1 MNVPCIRCKGNNP
14 RLFCGRSFCPII
26 AKSEAMFKVRE
37 RTAKEDFSGSSPAPF
52 VGRFGYPN
60 VQVGILSVEEKDS
73 GVYDAPR
80 FWAGQNYEIP
90 KIVDYRSAL
99 VNSRFLM
106 NVRSSHKFLEASQEV
121 GMAGKPVELE
131 IKLDKKPTFRLNTD
145 AYSAPMGPNASLKKV
160 NITSNP
166 NIPTKVE
173 KVVGD
178 TDFKASDAMVELYK
192 HEFDENYLT
201 RLLSIGNLGVKMQR
215 RIVPTRWSITAVDDS
230 LGKHLIEEVK
240 QFPSTGYLAF
250 FGGYLGNYYLILLF
264 PEVWSYELFETYLP
278 RVSWNISDNVQYSTD
293 YEPYDGRKGYAE
305 ETAGGYYAARLGILE
320 RLSRMKRQASVL
332 AFRFITG
339 EYYLP
344 LGVWVVREA
353 TRKAMAS
360 KPIEFGSRELMLE
373 YAERFVRQRFGYELG
388 GLRGNSILL
397 KNLKAQKKLS
407 SFFGTG

>member
-14 RLFCGRSFCPII
+14 KLFCGRSFCPII
-26 AKSEAMFKVRE
+26 AKSEAMFKVKE

-73 GVYDAPR
+73 GEYDAPR

-99 VNSRFLM
+99 VNSRFSM
-106 NVRSSHKFLEASQEV
+106 NVHSSHKFLETSQEV
-121 GMAGKPVELE
+121 GMAEKPVELE

-145 AYSAPMGPNASLKKV
+145 AYSAPMGPNASLQRV
-160 NITSNP
+160 DITSNP
-166 NIPTKVE
+166 KVPTKVD
-173 KVVGD
+173 KIVSD
-178 TDFKASDAMVELYK
+178 TDFKASDAMIELYQ
-192 HEFDENYLT
+192 HDFDENYLT
-201 RLLSIGNLGVKMQR
+201 RLLSVGNLGVKMQR

-230 LGKHLIEEVK
+230 VGKHLIDEVK
-240 QFPSTGYLAF
+240 QFSSSDYKAY
-250 FGGYLGNYYLILLF
+250 FGGYLGNYYLVLLF

-278 RVSWNISDNVQYSTD
+278 RVSWNISDSIQYSTD

-320 RLSRMKRQASVL
+320 ELRRMRRQASVL
-332 AFRFITG
+332 ALRFITG

-360 KPIEFGSRELMLE
+360 QPVEFASRELMLE
-373 YAERFVRQRFGYELG
+373 YAERLVQQRFGYDVGSL
-388 GLRGNSILL
+388 LRNSIMLR
-397 KNLKAQKKLS
+397 NIQAQKKLS
-407 SFFGTG
+407 SFFGKG